1 MLVPGAK
8 TIHVLQRKSWPAR
21 RVLTSSILHMPRVLL
36 RVRGQDLQMRSP
48 FLNFN
53 FIWEYS

>member
-1 MLVPGAK
+1 MSAPGAE

-36 RVRGQDLQMRSP
+36 RVRGQDHQMRSP